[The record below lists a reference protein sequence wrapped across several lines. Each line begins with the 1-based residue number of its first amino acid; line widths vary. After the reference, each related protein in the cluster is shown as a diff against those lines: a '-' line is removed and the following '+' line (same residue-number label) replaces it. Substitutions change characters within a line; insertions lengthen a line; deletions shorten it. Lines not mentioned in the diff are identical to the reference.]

1 MSIFWTFCN
10 IQNNRFLTQLRVNVF
25 GSTARRKVNS
35 PVIPLTVNIF
45 IFQSKMKWL
54 FSIKMKTLF
63 VDELK
68 INSFM
73 TEVTIM

>member
-10 IQNNRFLTQLRVNVF
+10 IQNNCFLTQLRINVF

-35 PVIPLTVNIF
+35 PEIPLKVNIF
-45 IFQSKMKWL
+45 IFQSQMKWL
-54 FSIKMKTLF
+54 FSIKMETLF

-73 TEVTIM
+73 TEVTII

>member
-10 IQNNRFLTQLRVNVF
+10 IQNNCLLTQLRINVF

-35 PVIPLTVNIF
+35 PEIPLTVNIF
-45 IFQSKMKWL
+45 IFQSQMKWL
-54 FSIKMKTLF
+54 FSIKMETLF

-73 TEVTIM
+73 TEVTII